1 MRRLWTLLLVTG
13 LMAPTLQAFA
23 TSNGTPAATEQSD
36 DTPKKDKG
44 KKKKKMSKKDMSAAL
59 DDLKSTIADLEN
71 DKTSL
76 QNDLAAAEA
85 ELDELKG
92 ELEATKGEL
101 EEIKESPASLL
112 TATDEGLTFRL
123 QIGAYNTIDL
133 ARYFA
138 DPKLITA
145 EEVNGLN
152 KYMIGYFDSFEI
164 AKQVENA
171 LRKAGIKDA
180 WVVPYNNG
188 SRISD
193 EEAEGLLGKPIRD
206 KK

>member
-1 MRRLWTLLLVTG
+1 MRRLWTLLLVVG
-13 LMAPTLQAFA
+13 LLAPTMQALA
-23 TSNGTPAATEQSD
+23 VDNNTPNGTEQSD
-36 DTPKKDKG
+36 DAPKKDKK
-44 KKKKKMSKKDMSAAL
+44 KKKKKMSKKDMAAAI
-59 DDLKSTIADLEN
+59 DGYKSTIADLEEA
-71 DKTSL
+71 KTEL
-76 QNDLAAAEA
+76 QNELAAAEA
-85 ELDELKG
+85 ELDEMQD
-92 ELEATKGEL
+92 ELEAANNEL
-101 EEIKESPASLL
+101 EALKESPASLL
-112 TATDEGLTFRL
+112 TAKDEGLTFRL

-164 AKQVENA
+164 AKQVEGA
-171 LRKAGIKDA
+171 LKKAGIKDA
-180 WVVPYNNG
+180 WLVPYNNG

-193 EEAEGLLGKPIRD
+193 DEAEDLLGKPIRD